1 MKKNLKDFD
10 FASLSNVRSL
20 TMEITMAVSFNSK
33 PGFILGASAS
43 NTNRNFTENS
53 FDRLSSGK
61 RINSAAD
68 DAAGLAVLSKLE
80 AALSEKEQAIR
91 NAADGQGLLHTADA
105 GAAEIS
111 NILNRMRELAIQ
123 AANGTS
129 SIAEREALQS
139 EADQLTAEMNRIADS
154 TSFNGRTP
162 LSGTQM
168 DLQVGASAGEQ
179 INVTV
184 DGVRATDLQLDVGRI
199 SFDTSKNAQDA
210 IGAIDAAL
218 QKVSSVRS
226 DIGAGVNRISSSID
240 HLSSTAKNTKIA
252 AGRVADSDVEN
263 ERMRLTKSQML
274 QQASIAMLAQGNASK
289 GMMLHLIS

>member
-1 MKKNLKDFD
+1 
-10 FASLSNVRSL
+10 
-20 TMEITMAVSFNSK
+20 MEITMAISFNSK

-43 NTNRNFTENS
+43 NTNRNFTENPL
-53 FDRLSSGK
+53 DRLSSGK

-105 GAAEIS
+105 GAAEVS

-123 AANGTS
+123 AANGTN

-168 DLQVGASAGEQ
+168 DLQVGASADEQ

-184 DGVRATDLQLDVGRI
+184 DGVRASDLQLDGGRI

-240 HLSSTAKNTKIA
+240 HLSNAAKNTKNA
-252 AGRVADSDVEN
+252 AGRVADADVEN

>member
-1 MKKNLKDFD
+1 M
-10 FASLSNVRSL
+10 AISLN
-20 TMEITMAVSFNSK
+20 TK

-43 NTNRNFTENS
+43 NTNRNFNENPLN
-53 FDRLSSGK
+53 RLSSGK

-68 DAAGLAVLSKLE
+68 DAAGLAVVSKLE

-105 GAAEIS
+105 GVAEVS
-111 NILNRMRELAIQ
+111 TILNRMRELAIH
-123 AANGTS
+123 AANGTK

-139 EADQLTAEMNRIADS
+139 EADQLTAEISRIADS

-162 LSGTQM
+162 LSGTQT
-168 DLQVGASAGEQ
+168 DLQVGASTNEQ
-179 INVTV
+179 INVTIDRMSASDLKL
-184 DGVRATDLQLDVGRI
+184 DGGRV
-199 SFDTSKNAQDA
+199 SLDTSQNAQDA

-218 QKVSSVRS
+218 LKVNSVRS
-226 DIGAGVNRISSSID
+226 YIGANVNRISSSID
-240 HLSSTAKNTKIA
+240 HMSDLTKNKKTA
-252 AGRVADSDVEN
+252 AGRVSDSDFEN

-289 GMMLHLIS
+289 GMMVQLIS

>member
-1 MKKNLKDFD
+1 IFEKNWKKDLKDFD
-10 FASLSNVRSL
+10 FASLSKLRSL
-20 TMEITMAVSFNSK
+20 TMEITMVVSFNSK

-105 GAAEIS
+105 GAAEVS

-139 EADQLTAEMNRIADS
+139 EADQLSAEMNRIADN

-162 LSGTQM
+162 LSGTQK

-199 SFDTSKNAQDA
+199 SFDTSINAQDA

-240 HLSSTAKNTKIA
+240 HLSSVAKNTKIA

-289 GMMLHLIS
+289 GVM

>member
-1 MKKNLKDFD
+1 
-10 FASLSNVRSL
+10 
-20 TMEITMAVSFNSK
+20 
-33 PGFILGASAS
+33 
-43 NTNRNFTENS
+43 
-53 FDRLSSGK
+53 
-61 RINSAAD
+61 
-68 DAAGLAVLSKLE
+68 
-80 AALSEKEQAIR
+80 
-91 NAADGQGLLHTADA
+91 
-105 GAAEIS
+105 
-111 NILNRMRELAIQ
+111 LNRMRELAIQ
-123 AANGTS
+123 AANGTN

-154 TSFNGRTP
+154 ASFNGRTP

-168 DLQVGASAGEQ
+168 DLQVGASTDEQ

-184 DGVRATDLQLDVGRI
+184 DGVRASDLQLDGGRI
-199 SFDTSKNAQDA
+199 SFDTSKNAQYA

-240 HLSSTAKNTKIA
+240 HLSNAAKNTKIA
-252 AGRVADSDVEN
+252 TGRVADADIEN

>member
-1 MKKNLKDFD
+1 
-10 FASLSNVRSL
+10 
-20 TMEITMAVSFNSK
+20 MAISFNSK

-43 NTNRNFTENS
+43 NTNRNFTENPL
-53 FDRLSSGK
+53 DRLSSGK

-105 GAAEIS
+105 GAAEVS

-123 AANGTS
+123 AANGTN

-154 TSFNGRTP
+154 TSFNGHTP
-162 LSGTQM
+162 LSGTQV
-168 DLQVGASAGEQ
+168 DLQVGASADEQ

-184 DGVRATDLQLDVGRI
+184 DGVRASDLQLDGGRI

-240 HLSSTAKNTKIA
+240 HLSNAAKNTKIA
-252 AGRVADSDVEN
+252 AGRVADADVEN

>member
-1 MKKNLKDFD
+1 
-10 FASLSNVRSL
+10 
-20 TMEITMAVSFNSK
+20 MAISFNSK

-43 NTNRNFTENS
+43 NINRNFTENPL
-53 FDRLSSGK
+53 DRLSSGK
-61 RINSAAD
+61 RINSVAD

-105 GAAEIS
+105 GAAEVS

-123 AANGTS
+123 AANGTN

-168 DLQVGASAGEQ
+168 DLQVGASADEQ

-184 DGVRATDLQLDVGRI
+184 DGVRASDLQLDGGRI

-218 QKVSSVRS
+218 QKVNLVRS

-240 HLSSTAKNTKIA
+240 HLSNAAKNTKIA
-252 AGRVADSDVEN
+252 AGRVADADVEN